1 MSLRSKAVTVF
12 AKAEVTYG
20 TPVAL
25 VAADAIRTRGATIRP
40 LEGQALDRELDGPSF
55 GSTGKIHVGTHVI
68 MEFDVEMAGSG
79 IAGTPPKYAHL
90 FLSCGM
96 SQTIVPTTSVT
107 LAPATQ
113 STSSHTFYF
122 QLDGQ
127 RHAMRGARGTWSIRF
142 DSQGIPYFRFVFTGV
157 WVDPASATDIVP
169 VWTGWTTPRPVS
181 YAHTPAV
188 QLHGLT
194 AVFRSFSFDY
204 GNQVNH
210 FDNPGEEDVAITDR
224 MCTGTIALRAPT
236 LTAKNYFTT
245 ARADTKGAL
254 TLVHGMTA
262 GNIITLEGQQVQLLQ
277 PRYGDDRGRAMIETN
292 LEFCIDAADDEVE
305 LVFT

>member
-1 MSLRSKAVTVF
+1 MALRSKAVTVF

-25 VAADAIRTRGATIRP
+25 VAADAIRTRGATCRP
-40 LEGQALDRELDGPSF
+40 FEAQALDRELDGPSF
-55 GSTGKIHVGTHVI
+55 GATGKIHVGEHVI
-68 MEFDVEMAGSG
+68 VEFDVEMAGSG
-79 IAGTPPKYAHL
+79 AAGTAPKYAHL

-113 STSSHTFYF
+113 STSSHTLYF

-127 RHAMRGARGTWSIRF
+127 RHAVRGARGTWSLRF
-142 DSQGIPYFRFVFTGV
+142 DSQGIPYFRFVFTGLG
-157 WVDPASATDIVP
+157 VDPASATDIVP
-169 VWTGWTTPRPVS
+169 VWTGWTTPQPVS
-181 YAHTPAV
+181 YAYTPAV
-188 QLHGLT
+188 ELHGLS
-194 AVFRSFSFDY
+194 AVFRSFAFEY

-210 FDNPGEEDVAITDR
+210 FNDPGEDDVAITER

-245 ARADTKGAL
+245 ARANTQGEL

-262 GNIITLEGQQVQLLQ
+262 GNIITLQGPQVQILQ
-277 PRYGDDRGRAMIETN
+277 PRYGDDRGRAMIEAN
-292 LEFCIDAADDEVE
+292 LEFCRDEADDEME
-305 LVFT
+305 LIFT